1 MKIYAKV
8 ESGIVTEFPVALPKS
23 IKQDNGQW
31 LCNFDN
37 ADKATSANLGYYEL
51 IEVKPTFNDAFEYLG
66 DPVLTVG
73 IDDVTATYPVITKSL
88 DDYKKEA
95 MTSVYAKAKQLMDEQ
110 SEGYSQAEIATWPQI
125 QQDVMAYNADNAVIG
140 VALQNAVNHSAY
152 TAAELS
158 TILTPRIA
166 SQNHIMD
173 RRAQLVSLIRSATDH
188 LSISALDI
196 DSGWQVA

>member
-1 MKIYAKV
+1 MTIYAKV
-8 ESGIVTEFPVALPKS
+8 DAGAVTEFPANLPKS
-23 IKQDNGQW
+23 IKMADSRW
-31 LCNFDN
+31 LCNFDKV
-37 ADKATSANLGYYEL
+37 DKATAASQGYYEV
-51 IEVKPTFNDAFEYLG
+51 IEDKPVINEAFEELG
-66 DPVLTVG
+66 DPVFVVG
-73 IDDVTATYPVITKSL
+73 SNEVTATYPALTKPL
-88 DDYKKEA
+88 EDYRKEVLTA
-95 MTSVYAKAKQLMDEQ
+95 VYSRAKEIMDGL
-110 SEGYSQAEIATWPQI
+110 SAGYSQAEIATWPQI